1 MSKYVIFA
9 VKMILNFIKDKKYRK
24 VRDHCLY
31 AGKYRDVAHSISNL
45 KYNVPN
51 KIPLVFNNSF

>member
-9 VKMILNFIKDKKYRK
+9 VKMILNFTKDKKYRK

-31 AGKYRDVAHSISNL
+31 AGKCRDVAHSISNL